1 MTPKELQG
9 KAYDII
15 ELVDI
20 DKLVS
25 GGLTTIELAYVLA
38 YVDNIVTIKANCR
51 ISVDKSK
58 K

>member
-9 KAYDII
+9 KAHDII

-38 YVDNIVTIKANCR
+38 FVDNIVTIKANLK
-51 ISVDKSK
+51 IGLDKAK